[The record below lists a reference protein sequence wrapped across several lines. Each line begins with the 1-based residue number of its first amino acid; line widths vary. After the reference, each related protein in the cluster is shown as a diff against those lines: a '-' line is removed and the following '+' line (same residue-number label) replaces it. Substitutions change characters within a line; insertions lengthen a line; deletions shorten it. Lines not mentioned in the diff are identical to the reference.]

1 LVLQQYIQE
10 ILFRQHTCCLPQLG
24 VFKLTHTPARY
35 DVTNKTI
42 SPPGEIITFE
52 ETLTNDGGLVE
63 WISQKEL
70 LVPAIAQLKMEKY
83 IDDFKQL
90 LKKGEPVVIPG
101 VGKLHA
107 NTVGRIS
114 FEQEPPAITRDVLHV
129 SPVIRQDA
137 SHKVTVGTKE
147 VVNKQVVDHLTAS
160 SSTSSSSAS
169 SGPSTPPV
177 PPATPSSGEGVKPP
191 SATGATAASTAT
203 EDYEYEG
210 YTREIPSKLRWLWIA
225 IPVASVATAVIVWY
239 SVNKNRPEITRAESV
254 QTPAP
259 VEAIPVP
266 AAQTADSNSQAAAA
280 APATP
285 AMLEY
290 DIIFQVFPTRK
301 AGESMYKKQKGWGQ
315 PVVLRAN
322 RDSSSFMLGEHFRT
336 PAADT
341 TTMKDSMT
349 KKYTPKIKVFLE
361 LTKP

>member
-1 LVLQQYIQE
+1 MVLQQYIQE

-83 IDDFKQL
+83 IDDFRQI

-101 VGKLHA
+101 VGKLLA

-160 SSTSSSSAS
+160 PSSSSSSSSSAPAS
-169 SGPSTPPV
+169 SPSSASSTSPAASSDQGFK
-177 PPATPSSGEGVKPP
+177 PPAT
-191 SATGATAASTAT
+191 TAAAT

-225 IPVASVATAVIVWY
+225 IPVASVATAIIVWY
-239 SVNKNRPEITRAESV
+239 SVNKNRPEITRAESAV
-254 QTPAP
+254 TPTHVEAVPAPTTPA
-259 VEAIPVP
+259 V
-266 AAQTADSNSQAAAA
+266 DSTSNAAAA
-280 APATP
+280 AVTP
-285 AMLEY
+285 VETAMLEY
-290 DIIFQVFPTRK
+290 DVIFQTYKDKKAAEKMYHTRK
-301 AGESMYKKQKGWGQ
+301 DAWKQ

-322 RDSSSFMLGEHFRT
+322 ADSSKLMLGEHFRT
-336 PAADT
+336 PSSDT
-341 TTMKDSMT
+341 TAMKDSVG
-349 KKYTPKIKVFLE
+349 KKYGVTKVFLS
-361 LTKP
+361 KP

>member
-83 IDDFKQL
+83 IDDFRQL

-101 VGKLHA
+101 VGKLLA
-107 NTVGRIS
+107 NAVGRIS

-160 SSTSSSSAS
+160 PSSSSSSSPASTHSSTSSAS
-169 SGPSTPPV
+169 SI
-177 PPATPSSGEGVKPP
+177 PPAASSDQGVKPP
-191 SATGATAASTAT
+191 ATTAAAT

-210 YTREIPSKLRWLWIA
+210 YTREIPSRLRWLWIA

-239 SVNKNRPEITRAESV
+239 SVNKNRPQITRAESALN
-254 QTPAP
+254 PAP
-259 VEAIPVP
+259 VEAVP
-266 AAQTADSNSQAAAA
+266 APKPPAVDSSSQAAAA
-280 APATP
+280 TPAAPAT
-285 AMLEY
+285 LEY
-290 DIIFQVFPTRK
+290 DVVFETFKNKKAGLAKYKTRK
-301 AGESMYKKQKGWGQ
+301 NVWGQ
-315 PVVLRAN
+315 PVVLDAN
-322 RDSSSFMLGEHFRT
+322 NDSTLFMLGEHFNT
-336 PAADT
+336 LPADT
-341 TTMKDSMT
+341 VVMKDSVA
-349 KKYTPKIKVFLE
+349 KKYGVTKVFLVNSP
-361 LTKP
+361 KK

>member
-1 LVLQQYIQE
+1 MVLQQYIQE

-101 VGKLHA
+101 VGILRA

-160 SSTSSSSAS
+160 ASSSSTSSAS
-169 SGPSTPPV
+169 SV
-177 PPATPSSGEGVKPP
+177 PPAASSDQGVKPP
-191 SATGATAASTAT
+191 TTTATTTPAT
-203 EDYEYEG
+203 EDYEYEE

-239 SVNKNRPEITRAESV
+239 SVNKNRPEITRAESALN
-254 QTPAP
+254 PAP
-259 VEAIPVP
+259 VEAEP
-266 AAQTADSNSQAAAA
+266 APEPPAVDSSAQAAA
-280 APATP
+280 TP
-285 AMLEY
+285 AVLEY
-290 DIIFQVFPTRK
+290 DVIFQVYKARK
-301 AGESMYKKQKGWGQ
+301 AAENMYRTRTAWKQ
-315 PVVLRAN
+315 PVVLRTNA
-322 RDSSSFMLGEHFRT
+322 DSSKFMLGEHFST
-336 PAADT
+336 PPVDT
-341 TTMKDSMT
+341 TAIKDSIA
-349 KKYTPKIKVFLE
+349 KKYGVTKVFLE
-361 LTKP
+361 LSKP

>member
-1 LVLQQYIQE
+1 MVLQQYIQE

-101 VGKLHA
+101 VGKLNA

-160 SSTSSSSAS
+160 SSTSSSSTS
-169 SGPSTPPV
+169 SSTPSTPPV
-177 PPATPSSGEGVKPP
+177 PPATPSNEGVKPP
-191 SATGATAASTAT
+191 PATGATAAPTAT

-225 IPVASVATAVIVWY
+225 IPIASVATAVIVWY

-254 QTPAP
+254 QNPAP
-259 VEAIPVP
+259 VEATPVP
-266 AAQTADSNSQAAAA
+266 PAPAGDSSSQAAAA
-280 APATP
+280 TATQD
-285 AMLEY
+285 MLEY
-290 DIIFQVFPTRK
+290 DVIFQVFKTRK

-315 PVVLRAN
+315 PVVLRSGN
-322 RDSSSFMLGEHFRT
+322 DSSLFKLGEHFQT
-336 PAADT
+336 SVSDT
-341 TTMKDSMT
+341 TAMKDSVA
-349 KKYTPKIKVFLE
+349 KKYHAKVFLE
-361 LTKP
+361 LSKP

>member
-1 LVLQQYIQE
+1 MVLQQYIQE

-83 IDDFKQL
+83 IDEFKQL

-114 FEQEPPAITRDVLHV
+114 FEQEAPAITRDILHV

-160 SSTSSSSAS
+160 PSSSSAS
-169 SGPSTPPV
+169 SSTPAASPV
-177 PPATPSSGEGVKPP
+177 PPAAAFSEGVKPP
-191 SATGATAASTAT
+191 PATPAATPTSAT

-225 IPVASVATAVIVWY
+225 IPIASVVTAIIVWY
-239 SVNKNRPEITRAESV
+239 SVNKNRPEITRAEGA
-254 QTPAP
+254 QNPAP
-259 VEAIPVP
+259 VEATPVP
-266 AAQTADSNSQAAAA
+266 APPATVDSSSQAAAVA
-280 APATP
+280 PAPATP

-290 DIIFQVFPTRK
+290 DVIFQVFPTRK
-301 AGESMYKKQKGWGQ
+301 AGENMYKKQKGWGQ
-315 PVVLRAN
+315 PVVLRASH
-322 RDSSSFMLGEHFRT
+322 DSSIFKLGEHFQT
-336 PAADT
+336 SMSDT
-341 TTMKDSMT
+341 TAMKDSVA
-349 KKYTPKIKVFLE
+349 KKYRAKVFLE
-361 LTKP
+361 LSKH

>member
-1 LVLQQYIQE
+1 
-10 ILFRQHTCCLPQLG
+10 

-83 IDDFKQL
+83 IDEFRQL

-107 NTVGRIS
+107 DAVGRIS
-114 FEQEPPAITRDVLHV
+114 FEQEPPAITRDILHV

-160 SSTSSSSAS
+160 PSSSSSSSSSSTSSA
-169 SGPSTPPV
+169 PPV
-177 PPATPSSGEGVKPP
+177 SPATSSGEGVKPP
-191 SATGATAASTAT
+191 ATTATTAAT
-203 EDYEYEG
+203 EEYEYEG

-239 SVNKNRPEITRAESV
+239 SVNKNRPEITRAESA
-254 QTPAP
+254 QNPAP
-259 VEAIPVP
+259 VEATPVP
-266 AAQTADSNSQAAAA
+266 APPAADSSSQVAAA

-285 AMLEY
+285 AILEY
-290 DIIFQVFPTRK
+290 DVIFQVFNTRK
-301 AGESMYKKQKGWGQ
+301 DGEKMYRKQKGWGQ
-315 PVVLRAN
+315 PVVLRVN

-361 LTKP
+361 LSKP

>member
-1 LVLQQYIQE
+1 MVLQQYIQE

-52 ETLTNDGGLVE
+52 ETLTNDGGLLE

-83 IDDFKQL
+83 IDDVKKA
-90 LKKGEPVVIPG
+90 LKKGESVVIPG

-107 NTVGRIS
+107 NTVGRIT

-160 SSTSSSSAS
+160 SSSSSSS
-169 SGPSTPPV
+169 SPSSSTSSATPP
-177 PPATPSSGEGVKPP
+177 PAAASDQGVKPP
-191 SATGATAASTAT
+191 STVAPAAAT
-203 EDYEYEG
+203 EDYEFDG

-225 IPVASVATAVIVWY
+225 IPVACVATAVIVWW
-239 SVNKNRPEITRAESV
+239 SVNKNMPQITRAESALPP
-254 QTPAP
+254 TP
-259 VEAIPVP
+259 VEAVPVP
-266 AAQTADSNSQAAAA
+266 EHQQAADSAAQAQAAA
-280 APATP
+280 APAV
-285 AMLEY
+285 LEY
-290 DIIFQVFPTRK
+290 DVIFQVFKTKK
-301 AGESMYKKQKGWGQ
+301 AGENMYKKQKSWGQ
-315 PVVLRAN
+315 PVVLIAN
-322 RDSSSFMLGEHFRT
+322 DDSTSFKLGEHFRT

-341 TTMKDSMT
+341 TAMKDSVL
-349 KKYTPKIKVFLE
+349 KKYHAKVFLE
-361 LTKP
+361 LSRQGK

>member
-1 LVLQQYIQE
+1 M
-10 ILFRQHTCCLPQLG
+10 FRQHTCCLPQLG

-83 IDDFKQL
+83 IDEFKQL
-90 LKKGEPVVIPG
+90 LKKGESVIIPG
-101 VGKLHA
+101 VGKLQA
-107 NTVGRIS
+107 NPVGRIS
-114 FEQEPPAITRDVLHV
+114 FEQEAPAITRDVLHV

-160 SSTSSSSAS
+160 RSSSSSSTSSAA
-169 SGPSTPPV
+169 PTPA
-177 PPATPSSGEGVKPP
+177 PATPGSDQGVKPP
-191 SATGATAASTAT
+191 VTVAPAAT
-203 EDYEYEG
+203 EDYEFDG

-225 IPVASVATAVIVWY
+225 IPVACVVTAGIVWW
-239 SVNKNRPEITRAESV
+239 SVNRNRPEITRAESALPP
-254 QTPAP
+254 TP
-259 VEAIPVP
+259 VEAVPVQVER
-266 AAQTADSNSQAAAA
+266 AADSVARAAAA
-280 APATP
+280 AAVP

-290 DIIFQVFPTRK
+290 DVVFQVFKSRK
-301 AGESMYKKQKGWGQ
+301 SGENMYKKQKGWGQ
-315 PVVLRAN
+315 PVVFKAN
-322 RDSSSFMLGEHFRT
+322 EDSSLFMLGEHFRT

-341 TTMKDSMT
+341 TIMKDSMT
-349 KKYTPKIKVFLE
+349 RKYHPVIKPFLSQGGPG
-361 LTKP
+361 K

>member
-1 LVLQQYIQE
+1 
-10 ILFRQHTCCLPQLG
+10 

-83 IDDFKQL
+83 IDEFKQL
-90 LKKGEPVVIPG
+90 LKKGEPVIIPG
-101 VGKLHA
+101 VGKLQA
-107 NTVGRIS
+107 NPVGRIS
-114 FEQEPPAITRDVLHV
+114 FEQEAPAITRDVLHV

-160 SSTSSSSAS
+160 KSSSSSSSSSTSPAASAPTPPASSSDQ
-169 SGPSTPPV
+169 
-177 PPATPSSGEGVKPP
+177 GVKPP
-191 SATGATAASTAT
+191 ATVAPAAT
-203 EDYEYEG
+203 EDYEFDG

-225 IPVASVATAVIVWY
+225 IPVACVVTAGIVWW
-239 SVNKNRPEITRAESV
+239 SVNKNRPEITRAESALPP
-254 QTPAP
+254 TP
-259 VEAIPVP
+259 VEAVPVQVER
-266 AAQTADSNSQAAAA
+266 AADSVAKAAAA
-280 APATP
+280 AAGP

-290 DIIFQVFPTRK
+290 NAIFQVYKTRK
-301 AGESMYKKQKGWGQ
+301 AGENMYKKQIGWRRR
-315 PVVLRAN
+315 VVIRAN
-322 RDSSSFMLGEHFRT
+322 KDSTLFMLGEHFQT

-341 TTMKDSMT
+341 TAMKDSVS
-349 KKYTPKIKVFLE
+349 KKYGATIQPFLE
-361 LTKP
+361 FSKLAEKDTSAWNWK

>member
-1 LVLQQYIQE
+1 M
-10 ILFRQHTCCLPQLG
+10 FRQHTCCLPQLG

-83 IDDFKQL
+83 IDEFKQV
-90 LKKGEPVVIPG
+90 LKKGEPVIIPG
-101 VGKLHA
+101 VGKLQA
-107 NTVGRIS
+107 NVVGRIS

-160 SSTSSSSAS
+160 RSSSSSSAS
-169 SGPSTPPV
+169 TSPAASTPAPV
-177 PPATPSSGEGVKPP
+177 VPASDQGVKPP
-191 SATGATAASTAT
+191 ATATPAAT
-203 EDYEYEG
+203 EDYEFDG

-225 IPVASVATAVIVWY
+225 IPVACVVTAGIVWW
-239 SVNKNRPEITRAESV
+239 SVNRNRPEITRAESAV
-254 QTPAP
+254 PPVP
-259 VEAIPVP
+259 VEAVPVQVER
-266 AAQTADSNSQAAAA
+266 AADSVAKAAAAAA
-280 APATP
+280 APTTQ
-285 AMLEY
+285 EY
-290 DIIFQVFPTRK
+290 NVIFQVFKTRK
-301 AGESMYKKQKGWGQ
+301 AGENMYNKRLGWKQ

-322 RDSSSFMLGEHFRT
+322 RDSTLFMLGEHFQT
-336 PAADT
+336 PTGDT
-341 TTMKDSMT
+341 TAMKDSVS
-349 KKYTPKIKVFLE
+349 KKYGATIVPFLE
-361 LTKP
+361 FSKLTEEDRKAWK

>member
-1 LVLQQYIQE
+1 LVLQQYISE

-83 IDDFKQL
+83 IDEFKLL
-90 LKKGEPVVIPG
+90 LKKGESVIIPG
-101 VGKLHA
+101 VGKLQA
-107 NTVGRIS
+107 NAVGRIS
-114 FEQEPPAITRDVLHV
+114 FEQEAPAITRDVLHV

-160 SSTSSSSAS
+160 RSSSSSSSSPSTSSSA
-169 SGPSTPPV
+169 
-177 PPATPSSGEGVKPP
+177 PAPAPAAPSSDQGVKPP
-191 SATGATAASTAT
+191 STVAPAVT
-203 EDYEYEG
+203 EDYEFDG

-225 IPVASVATAVIVWY
+225 IPVACVVTAGIVWW
-239 SVNKNRPEITRAESV
+239 SVNRNRPEITRAESALPP
-254 QTPAP
+254 TP
-259 VEAIPVP
+259 VEAMPVQVER
-266 AAQTADSNSQAAAA
+266 AADSVARAAAA
-280 APATP
+280 AAIP

-290 DIIFQVFPTRK
+290 DVIFQVFKTRK
-301 AGESMYKKQKGWGQ
+301 AGENMYRKQKGWGQ
-315 PVVLRAN
+315 PVVLKPN
-322 RDSSSFMLGEHFRT
+322 EDSSLFMLGEHFRT
-336 PAADT
+336 PAGDT
-341 TTMKDSMT
+341 TVMKDSMT
-349 KKYTPKIKVFLE
+349 KKYTPIIKTFLLIGKAGE
-361 LTKP
+361 